1 MERIIFHI
9 DVNNAF
15 VSWTAVD
22 LLKQGSKID
31 IRNTY
36 AVVGGDEKTRN
47 GIVLAKSPLAKKVGI
62 VTGETIYNAKRKYK
76 NLTVYPPNFRLYQE
90 MSYSLFNLLAKYKP
104 DIEVASIDEC
114 YLDYGKVKKL
124 YGNEL
129 EFAYKIKDEIQN
141 TLGFTV
147 NIGIANNKLCAK
159 MASDFTKPNRVHTL
173 YDNEVKEKMWPLKVG
188 DLFGVGRSTLP
199 KLEAIGIHTI
209 EDLANYDLTKLTRYF
224 KNQAK
229 HLIDIANGIDNSEVK
244 SIPDEVKGIGH
255 EFTLEEDT
263 TDINVLF
270 KELFILSEMVGKRLR
285 KENKYAQVICV
296 SLKDNF
302 FRRYSHQRK
311 LVNATNIT
319 SEIYEHSKSILRE
332 FYNGESIRLIGLR
345 LDDLHE
351 ENIYQTSLFEDLNKK
366 DKESSIDKVIDE
378 INQKMGRNTVTKAS
392 LANKK
397 INRKE

>member
-22 LLKQGSKID
+22 LLRQGSKID

-90 MSYSLFNLLAKYKP
+90 MSYSLFNLLAKYTP

-124 YGNEL
+124 YGDEL

-173 YDNEVKEKMWPLKVG
+173 YDNEIKEKMWPLKVG

-229 HLIDIANGIDNSEVK
+229 RMIDFANGIGSDV
-244 SIPDEVKGIGH
+244 
-255 EFTLEEDT
+255 LETE
-263 TDINVLF
+263 
-270 KELFILSEMVGKRLR
+270 R
-285 KENKYAQVICV
+285 
-296 SLKDNF
+296 
-302 FRRYSHQRK
+302 
-311 LVNATNIT
+311 
-319 SEIYEHSKSILRE
+319 
-332 FYNGESIRLIGLR
+332 
-345 LDDLHE
+345 
-351 ENIYQTSLFEDLNKK
+351 
-366 DKESSIDKVIDE
+366 
-378 INQKMGRNTVTKAS
+378 TVTKGLSNSVTLPHNLVYIEDVYDILESISENLSSQLRREKRYAYVVRVFLDFFKKGAYIVVSELFYIITDIFYRSCTRAGIVGAEVFFITVNRNEQAYILNVGLSFKVS
-392 LANKK
+392 LV
-397 INRKE
+397 